1 MREQII
7 KMQIFSL
14 LPFLALTSCFLSLCS
29 GNNRPVIFNF
39 GDSNSDTGGQAA
51 GLGQEVGYPYG
62 RTFFRRPTGRL
73 CDGRLVIDFLCEY
86 LDTHY
91 LSPYLDSLESNFS
104 NGANFAISGSCTLP
118 KSYRFNLN
126 IQILQFKHFYDRSVE
141 LHSKGHMNSVG
152 EDDFKNALYTIDIGQ
167 NDLTISLDS
176 LSYAQAIERIPSF
189 ISEIKDAL
197 WAIYQLG
204 GRNFWVHNT
213 GPLGCLPLE
222 LVSRYKL
229 NSSDF
234 DRYGCIKSFNDAA
247 KAFNAKL
254 NDLCEQ
260 LRSQM
265 ENSTIVYVDM
275 YSIKYDLVENATSY
289 GFKNPLMACCGY
301 GGAPYNLVLDDD
313 KACFGSQYDV
323 CDEGTPYINWDGI
336 HYTEAANAIVAS
348 KVLSTHYS
356 SPPLEFNFF
365 CNSIPIYSSEYLD
378 THYLSPYLDSL
389 ESNFSN
395 GANFA
400 ISGSCTL
407 HKSHRFNLN
416 IQSFNSNT
424 STIALWSSIP
434 RVT

>member
-1 MREQII
+1 MD
-7 KMQIFSL
+7 
-14 LPFLALTSCFLSLCS
+14 AWLSISFFCE
-29 GNNRPVIFNF
+29 N
-39 GDSNSDTGGQAA
+39 
-51 GLGQEVGYPYG
+51 LGTY
-62 RTFFRRPTGRL
+62 
-73 CDGRLVIDFLCEY
+73 
-86 LDTHY
+86 Y

-126 IQILQFKHFYDRSVE
+126 IQILQFKHFYNRSVE
-141 LHSKGHMNSVG
+141 LHSKGHMNLVG

-167 NDLTISLDS
+167 NDLDASLDS

-213 GPLGCLPLE
+213 GPLGCLPRE
-222 LVSRYKL
+222 LATRDKL
-229 NSSDF
+229 SSNDF

-247 KAFNAKL
+247 QAFNAKL

-260 LRSQM
+260 LRSRM

-275 YSIKYDLVENATSY
+275 YSIKYDLIANATSY

-301 GGAPYNLVLDDD
+301 GGAPYNYDPDFDNTCL
-313 KACFGSQYDV
+313 GSQYDV
-323 CDEGTPYINWDGI
+323 CDEGAPYISWDGI

-365 CNSIPIYSSEYLD
+365 CNSIPISS
-378 THYLSPYLDSL
+378 S
-389 ESNFSN
+389 
-395 GANFA
+395 
-400 ISGSCTL
+400 
-407 HKSHRFNLN
+407 
-416 IQSFNSNT
+416 
-424 STIALWSSIP
+424 
-434 RVT
+434 

>member
-1 MREQII
+1 
-7 KMQIFSL
+7 MQIFSL
-14 LPFLALTSCFLSLCS
+14 HLLTFLALTIHLRFVVSQCS
-29 GNNRPVIFNF
+29 RTNRPVIFNF
-39 GDSNSDTGGQAA
+39 GDSNSDTGGQTA
-51 GLGQEVGYPYG
+51 GLGLEAGYPYG
-62 RTFFRRPTGRL
+62 RAFFRRPTGRV

-91 LSPYLDSLESNFS
+91 LSPYLDSLEPDFS

-118 KSYRFNLN
+118 RFLKFNLN
-126 IQILQFKHFYDRSVE
+126 IQILQFKHFYNRSVE
-141 LHSKGHMNSVG
+141 LNSKGHSNLVG

-167 NDLTISLDS
+167 NDLAGSFGS

-222 LVSRYKL
+222 LATRDKL
-229 NSSDF
+229 NNSDF
-234 DRYGCIKSFNDAA
+234 DQYGCIKSFNDGA

-254 NDLCEQ
+254 NALCEE

-275 YSIKYDLVENATSY
+275 YSIKYDLIANSTSY

-301 GGAPYNLVLDDD
+301 GGTPYNCDPDYD
-313 KACFGSQYDV
+313 KTCLGSQYDV
-323 CDEGTPYINWDGI
+323 CDEGTPYISWDGT

-365 CNSIPIYSSEYLD
+365 CNSV
-378 THYLSPYLDSL
+378 
-389 ESNFSN
+389 
-395 GANFA
+395 G
-400 ISGSCTL
+400 
-407 HKSHRFNLN
+407 NL
-416 IQSFNSNT
+416 FE
-424 STIALWSSIP
+424 L
-434 RVT
+434 V